1 MSSPAEL
8 ISLARRARHEHRL
21 ADAKDC
27 FKRAVDAI
35 RNAGDKALLADALCG
50 LGQIERDQGNGKAA
64 LEHDREAVGLRRSG
78 GDTPALAHTIRHVAD
93 ILREQES
100 AAKAAPYY
108 EKAISIY
115 RSHPDTTPL
124 DLANAIRGLALL
136 KASSASP
143 GTQEEEQA
151 ILLWREAAGLYE
163 QAGVSPGIAECRQQ
177 IAFLLGR

>member
-1 MSSPAEL
+1 M
-8 ISLARRARHEHRL
+8 

-27 FKRAVDAI
+27 FKRAADAM
-35 RNAGDKALLADALCG
+35 RNAGDKSLLADALCG

-64 LEHDREAVGLRRSG
+64 LECYSEAVGLRRSG
-78 GDTPALAHTIRHVAD
+78 GDTPALAHAIRHVAD

-115 RSHPDTTPL
+115 RSHPETVPL
-124 DLANAIRGLALL
+124 DLANAIRGFALL

-143 GTQEEEQA
+143 GTQGAEQA
-151 ILLWREAAGLYE
+151 LLLWQEAAGLYE
-163 QAGVSPGIAECRQQ
+163 QAGVSAGIEECRQQ